1 MDFRF
6 VTMIE
11 ERTRVLVGERA
22 KVVSGVTVS
31 TPQADIENGA
41 RYRGRCVAGKPR
53 KIAAPKAF
61 GISAA
66 RFRYSPEL
74 QKWPL

>member
-1 MDFRF
+1 VDFRF

-11 ERTRVLVGERA
+11 ERTRTLVGERA

-31 TPQADIENGA
+31 TPQADIESEA
-41 RYRGRCVAGKPR
+41 RHRGRPVPGKPR

-61 GISAA
+61 RIIAA

-74 QKWPL
+74 QKWPR

>member
-6 VTMIE
+6 LTMIE
-11 ERTRVLVGERA
+11 ERTRALVCERA

-41 RYRGRCVAGKPR
+41 RYRGRPVAGKPR

-61 GISAA
+61 GISVA

-74 QKWPL
+74 QKWQL